1 VPWRAAALW
10 FASLPL
16 LGYRSVEGAVTAD
29 FHCLDPLR
37 LERFLER
44 RRAHPTFPL
53 ELSLA
58 ENLMEVLRRANSFV
72 PSAAGSI
79 LLDNPAD
86 KQPERRRNTLTFI
99 ATFGDKSEGL
109 LGDTIPA
116 EHGIAGRVYLTGETY
131 LTSDAPTDRFFY
143 RGVDHQ
149 TNYQTH
155 SLIAIP
161 IRIEQD
167 VCGVLELINRQS
179 APCYSRE
186 DRNLLEIFAGYISI
200 SIQNVLDARQAQEIA
215 KRDNLTGLFNDR
227 YLHVA
232 LSEAIRRCR
241 EADHDLALLFLD
253 LDYFK
258 RVNDTHGHL
267 AGSQV
272 LREVGH
278 ILRRMVISHG
288 GIPARYGGDE
298 FVLLLPRRDLEQ
310 AIDLAEEIRST
321 LVETTFSA
329 QAGEIQPE
337 PLHLKGVTCS
347 IGIATLKRHLTE
359 DLSLTESKS
368 TLLRLADAAMYVAK
382 ETGRNRTAM
391 AGQLVRRRRDS
402 TTATSERLQMMVPEA

>member
-1 VPWRAAALW
+1 L
-10 FASLPL
+10 
-16 LGYRSVEGAVTAD
+16 TAD
-29 FHCLDPLR
+29 FLCLDPLR

-79 LLDNPAD
+79 LLDNPAV
-86 KQPERRRNTLTFI
+86 KQPERRRNSLTFI
-99 ATFGDKSEGL
+99 AAFGDKAAGL
-109 LGDTIPA
+109 LGETVPA
-116 EHGIAGRVYLTGETY
+116 DQGIAGRVYLTGETY

-143 RGVDHQ
+143 GKLDHQ
-149 TNYQTH
+149 ISYQTQ

-167 VCGVLELINRQS
+167 VCGVLELINRRQ
-179 APCYSRE
+179 APCFSRE

-215 KRDNLTGLFNDR
+215 KRDNLTGLYNDR

-232 LSEAIRRCR
+232 LSEEIKHCR
-241 EADHDLALLFLD
+241 EEEQDLALLFLD

-278 ILRRMVISHG
+278 ILRRRAAARS

-298 FVLLLPRRDLEQ
+298 FVLLLPRCDLDQ
-310 AIDLAEEIRST
+310 AIDVAEEIRST
-321 LVETTFSA
+321 LVETTFSSKP
-329 QAGEIQPE
+329 GEIQQE
-337 PLHLKGVTCS
+337 PLNLKGVTCS
-347 IGIATLKRHLTE
+347 VGIATVRRHLT
-359 DLSLTESKS
+359 DDMSLADSKS
-368 TLLRLADAAMYVAK
+368 SLLRLADTAMYVAK
-382 ETGRNRTAM
+382 ESGRNRTAI

-402 TTATSERLQMMVPEA
+402 TTATAERLQLIIPDA